1 MNGARSRKPG
11 APISHRSKID
21 KLKDFLEGKPL
32 RHPIHRMLV
41 HFPIGLLLLSFLIDL
56 ASLAFPSVPNLVRDS
71 FYAMLLGLIMALV
84 AAVPGLVD
92 YTDIRSDHP
101 GKRTAT
107 AHMILNF
114 MVVVVYGINLDV
126 RSSSLLDPKI
136 SMGPLILS
144 LIGIGLL
151 SASGYLG
158 GRLVYDQG
166 IAVGRHKRRTP
177 TPEETLHLATSNN
190 ADFSLVSVPD
200 AERLGDRE
208 TLRVEIDGHVIAIAK
223 IDNQFYAF
231 QEFCTHRFGP
241 LSEGSFEGFDVKCP
255 WHNSCFDV
263 RTGKVTQGPA
273 KVDLKTFK
281 VEMRDGKVCLAVPR
295 AEKFHDQKT

>member
-1 MNGARSRKPG
+1 MNGARSRKPE
-11 APISHRSKID
+11 APISHRSEIE

-32 RHPIHRMLV
+32 RHPIHPMLV

-101 GKRTAT
+101 GKRTAI
-107 AHMILNF
+107 AHMVFNF
-114 MVVVVYGINLDV
+114 MLVVFYGINLGV
-126 RSSSLLDPKI
+126 RSSF
-136 SMGPLILS
+136 
-144 LIGIGLL
+144 IGVGLL

-166 IAVGRHKRRTP
+166 IAVGRHKRHMP
-177 TPEETLHLATSNN
+177 TPRDTIDLTTPIPGAEGV
-190 ADFSLVSVPD
+190 FVPIM
-200 AERLGDRE
+200 AAQQLRERE
-208 TLRVEIDGHVIAIAK
+208 TLRVEISAQIMTIVK
-223 IDNQFYAF
+223 IDNQLFDF

-241 LSEGSFEGFDVKCP
+241 LSEGSFDGFNVQCP
-255 WHNSCFDV
+255 WTTPVS
-263 RTGKVTQGPA
+263 TSAP
-273 KVDLKTFK
+273 
-281 VEMRDGKVCLAVPR
+281 
-295 AEKFHDQKT
+295 EKSPTARQKWT